1 MKNIRL
7 LGTVLSFMVGLQ
19 SHAQDTTINNY
30 PYTYLSIDKSPKE
43 ALRAATKEALVM
55 CLQENTQ
62 TLIQSVT
69 LMRRFESDR
78 IAKEAYFN
86 QLLESTLG
94 IIKSYSITDTSQTL
108 DRDGVLRT
116 KLRMNVSIM
125 KKGNDN
131 PMGLAATLDRSE
143 YGNGETGKITAQ
155 TMSAAWLY
163 IFDVVSSGGYN
174 LIYAPNDIQPAGK
187 QLIFPDER
195 FDLVME
201 KSVQQPVEFGSL
213 LVIASP
219 EPIDFAENTKP
230 LYMEP
235 VTITLERFQ
244 RRLASLSKP
253 YSMAYLPYA
262 IE

>member
-1 MKNIRL
+1 MNIMKSIGVAMWL
-7 LGTVLSFMVGLQ
+7 VAGTPAY
-19 SHAQDTTINNY
+19 AQDTTINNY
-30 PYTYLSIDKSPKE
+30 PYTYLSVDKSPKE

-69 LMRRFESDR
+69 LMRRFESDQV
-78 IAKEAYFN
+78 AKEAYFN

-108 DRDGVLRT
+108 DRDGVLKT
-116 KLRMNVSIM
+116 QLRMNVSIM

-131 PMGLAATLDRSE
+131 PMGLAASLDRTE

-155 TMSAAWLY
+155 SMSAAWLY

-174 LIYAPNDIQPAGK
+174 LIYSPTGIQPAGK
-187 QLIFPDER
+187 QLVFPDER

-219 EPIDFAENTKP
+219 EPIDFAEITKP

-244 RRLASLSKP
+244 RRLASVSKP